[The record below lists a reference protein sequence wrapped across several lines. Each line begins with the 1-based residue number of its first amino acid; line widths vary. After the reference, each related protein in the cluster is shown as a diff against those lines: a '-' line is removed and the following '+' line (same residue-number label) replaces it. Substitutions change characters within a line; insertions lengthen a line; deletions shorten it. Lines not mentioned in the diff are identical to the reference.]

1 MDVWQANLALSNVWI
16 TVGAMS
22 KTDTS
27 RQAYREILE
36 NGTDV
41 SLRKQVCA
49 YLAAEPSTTHELSQ
63 AFPDRSQNAL
73 RPRVDELL
81 RMGCIIR
88 EGKRENP
95 SGHEA
100 YVHHVTETG
109 HDYLKG
115 KIDPKPKPP
124 LSELQGRVVDIARLV
139 CKVQASRQSLIEAV
153 QAHDTAKHR
162 RNPEWTS
169 EFVDETQHMSET
181 ENTNETDGTE
191 ELTDEQIEKIENDPF
206 LELSDFQ

>member
-1 MDVWQANLALSNVWI
+1 
-16 TVGAMS
+16 MS
-22 KTDTS
+22 LEHTDRTTDTS
-27 RQAYREILE
+27 RKAYKEILE
-36 NGTDV
+36 NGTDE

-49 YLAAEPSTTHELSQ
+49 YIAGEPSTTHELSK
-63 AFPDRSQNAL
+63 AFPERSQNAI
-73 RPRVDELL
+73 RPRVDELI

-100 YVHHVTETG
+100 YVHHITERG
-109 HDYLKG
+109 EKYLQG
-115 KIDPKPKPP
+115 EIDPTPNPP
-124 LSELQGRVVDIARLV
+124 LSELQSNVVETARQFCTGNFDMVL
-139 CKVQASRQSLIEAV
+139 LEA
-153 QAHDTAKHR
+153 ALETHDTAKHR
-162 RNPEWTS
+162 RNPEWQS

-181 ENTNETDGTE
+181 DNTDETDGTE

>member
-1 MDVWQANLALSNVWI
+1 
-16 TVGAMS
+16 MS

-27 RQAYREILE
+27 RKAYRKILE
-36 NGTDV
+36 EGTDV

-49 YLAAEPSTTHELSQ
+49 YIAGEPSTTHELSK
-63 AFPDRSQNAL
+63 AFPDNSQNAI
-73 RPRVDELL
+73 RPRVDELI

-100 YVHHVTETG
+100 YVHHITETG

-115 KIDPKPKPP
+115 KIDPKPLPR
-124 LSELQGRVVDIARLV
+124 LTELEGVVVVTARAFLAGHMSESELEETVVT
-139 CKVQASRQSLIEAV
+139 
-153 QAHDTAKHR
+153 HDTAKHR

-181 ENTNETDGTE
+181 ENTDETEGIE
-191 ELTDEQIEKIENDPF
+191 ELTDEQIEKIKNDPF

>member
-1 MDVWQANLALSNVWI
+1 
-16 TVGAMS
+16 MS
-22 KTDTS
+22 LEHTDRTADTS
-27 RQAYREILE
+27 KQAYKEILE
-36 NGTDV
+36 NGTDA

-49 YLAAEPSTTHELSQ
+49 YIAGEPSTTHELSK
-63 AFPDRSQNAL
+63 AFPDRSQNAI
-73 RPRVDELL
+73 RPRVDELI

-100 YVHHVTETG
+100 YVHHITETG

-115 KIDPKPKPP
+115 KIDPKPLPR
-124 LSELQGRVVDIARLV
+124 LTELEGVVVVTARAFLAGHMSESELKETVVT
-139 CKVQASRQSLIEAV
+139 
-153 QAHDTAKHR
+153 HDTAKHR
-162 RNPEWTS
+162 RNPEWQS

-181 ENTNETDGTE
+181 ENTDETEGIE
-191 ELTDEQIEKIENDPF
+191 ELTDEQIEKIKNDPF